1 MDPLISFSLTVENKS
16 GDNEEDVITTDKC
29 SYLVTFYE
37 KLLDDISELSSVT
50 PSNISDS
57 IKKIMMNY
65 RSIQRG
71 KLPEDIDYNDI
82 SNCLGYL
89 YRYAACHTALVW
101 VTLTTVFNSS
111 MSSVLTPKFSGNGLE
126 VVFLG
131 GGPGNDFV
139 GFLNA
144 LYGKHKN
151 LFYIYVTVVDR
162 KTGWNNIFLKTV
174 EKLKQGDYG
183 PASRIFEDVCVIPT
197 FINFDLKNS
206 VERNDMLKTKLQS
219 ASIVF
224 LVKFLSHVSDN
235 DKLLVLQNIVEFMK
249 TGAILICIDCPHH
262 SSVFS
267 SVKELKSIY
276 HAGNKQF
283 SFNFRKERFG
293 QSVINRC
300 RASVSIF
307 LRN

>member
-1 MDPLISFSLTVENKS
+1 MDSLLIPISWIPFSLTAENEN
-16 GDNEEDVITTDKC
+16 GDNEEVEIATKKC

-37 KLLDDISELSSVT
+37 KLLDDISERSSVPPT
-50 PSNISDS
+50 NISDS
-57 IKKIMMNY
+57 IQNIMINY
-65 RSIQRG
+65 RSIRRG
-71 KLPEDIDYNDI
+71 KLPEDIDYNDV

-101 VTLTTVFNSS
+101 VTLTKVFNSS
-111 MSSVLTPKFSGNGLE
+111 LSSVLTPKFSGNGLD
-126 VVFLG
+126 VMFLG

-162 KTGWNNIFLKTV
+162 KTGWNNIFLKTI

-197 FINFDLKNS
+197 FIDFDLENS
-206 VERNDMLKTKLQS
+206 VEQNDTLKKKLQS

-224 LVKFLSHVSDN
+224 LVKFLSHVSDKY
-235 DKLLVLQNIVEFMK
+235 KLLVLQVRDVYKYFLSK
-249 TGAILICIDCPHH
+249 YFCLIDK
-262 SSVFS
+262 F
-267 SVKELKSIY
+267 
-276 HAGNKQF
+276 F
-283 SFNFRKERFG
+283 
-293 QSVINRC
+293 
-300 RASVSIF
+300 
-307 LRN
+307 

>member
-235 DKLLVLQNIVEFMK
+235 DKLLVLQV
-249 TGAILICIDCPHH
+249 T
-262 SSVFS
+262 
-267 SVKELKSIY
+267 
-276 HAGNKQF
+276 
-283 SFNFRKERFG
+283 ERFSPNLEG
-293 QSVINRC
+293 EHPGGAQGPPTSLPLSPTSRED
-300 RASVSIF
+300 
-307 LRN
+307 LRLDSYLKYPHAAKAL

>member
-1 MDPLISFSLTVENKS
+1 MDPLISFSLTVENRS
-16 GDNEEDVITTDKC
+16 GDNEEVEIATKKC

-50 PSNISDS
+50 PTNISDS
-57 IKKIMMNY
+57 IMNIMKNY
-65 RSIQRG
+65 ASIQSG

-89 YRYAACHTALVW
+89 HRYAACHTALVW

-111 MSSVLTPKFSGNGLE
+111 LSSVLTPKFSGNGLD
-126 VVFLG
+126 VMFLG

-151 LFYIYVTVVDR
+151 LLYIYVTVVDR
-162 KTGWNNIFLKTV
+162 KTGWNNIFLKTI
-174 EKLKQGDYG
+174 EKLKEGDYG
-183 PASRIFEDVCVIPT
+183 PSSRIFEDVCVIPT
-197 FINFDLKNS
+197 FIDFDLKNS
-206 VERNDMLKTKLQS
+206 VEQNDNLKTKLQN

-235 DKLLVLQNIVEFMK
+235 DKLLVLQI
-249 TGAILICIDCPHH
+249 
-262 SSVFS
+262 
-267 SVKELKSIY
+267 
-276 HAGNKQF
+276 
-283 SFNFRKERFG
+283 
-293 QSVINRC
+293 
-300 RASVSIF
+300 
-307 LRN
+307 